1 MAAGM
6 VGVVRVCQGVRL
18 QGCKVGRLQGCKF
31 NDIQSV
37 SLHLFCCGLLLGCM
51 GVFVPLRGC
60 TVPGMVEAVR
70 VGGLV
75 VVGWWCGGAGGGG
88 GWQGYTPLFICI
100 VGTIRGF
107 GMRKFFFE
115 FWGRLA
121 WCGAE
126 CGGEGVE
133 G

>member
-1 MAAGM
+1 MRA
-6 VGVVRVCQGVRL
+6 
-18 QGCKVGRLQGCKF
+18 
-31 NDIQSV
+31 
-37 SLHLFCCGLLLGCM
+37 
-51 GVFVPLRGC
+51 C

-70 VGGLV
+70 VGWLV

-88 GWQGYTPLFICI
+88 GMAGDTPLCSWM

>member
-1 MAAGM
+1 MFLYYWH
-6 VGVVRVCQGVRL
+6 GVPFR
-18 QGCKVGRLQGCKF
+18 
-31 NDIQSV
+31 
-37 SLHLFCCGLLLGCM
+37 
-51 GVFVPLRGC
+51 
-60 TVPGMVEAVR
+60 
-70 VGGLV
+70 
-75 VVGWWCGGAGGGG
+75 GWWRAGGGG
-88 GWQGYTPLFICI
+88 VVWWWVGGCGGGGGGEGLAGGTPLFICI

>member
-1 MAAGM
+1 MS
-6 VGVVRVCQGVRL
+6 VGVLV
-18 QGCKVGRLQGCKF
+18 
-31 NDIQSV
+31 
-37 SLHLFCCGLLLGCM
+37 
-51 GVFVPLRGC
+51 
-60 TVPGMVEAVR
+60 
-70 VGGLV
+70 GLV
-75 VVGWWCGGAGGGG
+75 VLVVGM
-88 GWQGYTPLFICI
+88 GWQAVPPLFICI

>member
-1 MAAGM
+1 MVATLQAAM
-6 VGVVRVCQGVRL
+6 L
-18 QGCKVGRLQGCKF
+18 QPYKF
-31 NDIQSV
+31 NDNQRV
-37 SLHLFCCGLLLGCM
+37 FLHLFCCGLLLGCV
-51 GVFVPLRGC
+51 GVFVPLAVC
-60 TVPGMVEAVR
+60 TGLGMVEAVR
-70 VGGLV
+70 VGWLV
-75 VVGWWCGGAGGGG
+75 VVGWWCGGAGGGDG
-88 GWQGYTPLFICI
+88 MAGDTPLCSWM

-115 FWGRLA
+115 FWGLLA

>member
-1 MAAGM
+1 MYYWHGVPFRDA
-6 VGVVRVCQGVRL
+6 VGVCRWGV
-18 QGCKVGRLQGCKF
+18 
-31 NDIQSV
+31 S
-37 SLHLFCCGLLLGCM
+37 
-51 GVFVPLRGC
+51 
-60 TVPGMVEAVR
+60 
-70 VGGLV
+70 VGGAGV
-75 VVGWWCGGAGGGG
+75 VGGAGGGG

-100 VGTIRGF
+100 VGTRRGF

>member
-1 MAAGM
+1 MA
-6 VGVVRVCQGVRL
+6 
-18 QGCKVGRLQGCKF
+18 
-31 NDIQSV
+31 
-37 SLHLFCCGLLLGCM
+37 
-51 GVFVPLRGC
+51 GC

-70 VGGLV
+70 VGWLV
-75 VVGWWCGGAGGGG
+75 VVGWWCGGGGGG
-88 GWQGYTPLFICI
+88 EGMAGDTPLFICI

>member
-1 MAAGM
+1 MA
-6 VGVVRVCQGVRL
+6 
-18 QGCKVGRLQGCKF
+18 
-31 NDIQSV
+31 
-37 SLHLFCCGLLLGCM
+37 
-51 GVFVPLRGC
+51 
-60 TVPGMVEAVR
+60 
-70 VGGLV
+70 
-75 VVGWWCGGAGGGG
+75 
-88 GWQGYTPLFICI
+88 GYTPLCSWM

>member
-1 MAAGM
+1 M
-6 VGVVRVCQGVRL
+6 VGC
-18 QGCKVGRLQGCKF
+18 
-31 NDIQSV
+31 
-37 SLHLFCCGLLLGCM
+37 
-51 GVFVPLRGC
+51 
-60 TVPGMVEAVR
+60 
-70 VGGLV
+70 
-75 VVGWWCGGAGGGG
+75 VGWGAGGVGGAGGGDG
-88 GWQGYTPLFICI
+88 MAGDTPLRWFG

-115 FWGRLA
+115 FWGRLS

>member
-1 MAAGM
+1 MVYRSGDGGGRAVVVWGCVGWGDGVGVL
-6 VGVVRVCQGVRL
+6 VGVVV
-18 QGCKVGRLQGCKF
+18 
-31 NDIQSV
+31 
-37 SLHLFCCGLLLGCM
+37 
-51 GVFVPLRGC
+51 
-60 TVPGMVEAVR
+60 A
-70 VGGLV
+70 V
-75 VVGWWCGGAGGGG
+75 VVEGLAGG
-88 GWQGYTPLFICI
+88 TPLFICI

>member
-1 MAAGM
+1 MF
-6 VGVVRVCQGVRL
+6 L
-18 QGCKVGRLQGCKF
+18 YYWH
-31 NDIQSV
+31 SV
-37 SLHLFCCGLLLGCM
+37 PFRGWWRPCGL
-51 GVFVPLRGC
+51 
-60 TVPGMVEAVR
+60 
-70 VGGLV
+70 
-75 VVGWWCGGAGGGG
+75 VGWWWWVGGCGGGG
-88 GWQGYTPLFICI
+88 GGEGMAGDTPLRWFI